1 VLVFRTIPIDG
12 GARSYAAPP
21 LALPQDEEDPTMP
34 RSPCATRSTLIH
46 RWTAVGVA
54 ALLSLNFAPAARA
67 QQTQGGTVAGK
78 VTDEA
83 GAPVSGA
90 DVSIEGTR
98 RATQTG
104 NSGDYVLDQVPAG
117 TQTVRVRMIGYR
129 SQTTT
134 VSVTEGGRAAADI
147 TLTRDPLQLQ
157 TMVVTATQTPRTNLD
172 ASVAVTTLSN
182 QEIER
187 AAPRSTTEM
196 LRYVPGFTRVE
207 SSGGEVNQNISI
219 RGILG
224 VEYVMF
230 MEDGMPVFPTMH
242 TYFMNADN
250 LFRFDENIERMEVVR
265 GGASALFGSNTPGAI
280 INYINKTGGDH
291 FAGTMRA
298 TAGTHALARYDLNAG
313 GPLGENWRFSAGG
326 FYRYDQ
332 GVRDPGFPGIRG
344 GQLKANVTRNLN
356 NGYIRASVKYIDDR
370 NQFIL
375 PLPLT
380 NPDDPDYISG
390 FSNYGALLS
399 NEGVGV
405 RVPIPTGDLTLPL
418 DNGLKTKATW
428 FTVDA
433 AFDLSNDWHLQNTA
447 QAMQN
452 DQEHNALVPGSL
464 FTPEDFVASL
474 TNADGSPR
482 APAGS
487 TFQYLFTNHFDVG
500 GNKLPFD
507 TPNNLVLPSIEWH
520 VSKPISAIQDQL
532 QLRKSFGKHTLAI
545 GGYIANYTQD
555 NHWNFTDIL
564 VDVRDNPRF
573 LDLIITPPSGIP
585 DTVTHNGFRNFLST
599 YANGTGSV
607 SIASG
612 TVGGEVQ
619 LTDQLRADLGVRVE
633 YDYYQQNSENTS
645 KQDLDGNP
653 ATTYDN
659 ETFGNGSFRHFTR
672 NITDWAGSLGL
683 NYRMNDNIAFYAAG
697 SRGYKMPELDFLL
710 NATAQAQVDL
720 ADPKEVQSLEGGV
733 KAQFGKGAVTLGGF
747 YTKVKN
753 ITGQGLEV
761 VNNVTTWVIR
771 SSPDNRAYG
780 AELEAVVTPVE
791 GLLLQGNATLLTGEL
806 GGNIDSL
813 KSREGVRLAIVP
825 KTLGNL
831 VAVYTVPNQ
840 YGLQFKAD
848 WHWVASRFSE
858 DPVTRPLDNPA
869 VLPGYNYFNF
879 GAGIAL
885 PGSGTRINLD
895 LLNAFQSKGLE
906 EGNPRLASA
915 GSAPIFLARP
925 ILPRRLQVSVT
936 YDFGGGGS
944 SRAAGAGPQ

>member
-1 VLVFRTIPIDG
+1 
-12 GARSYAAPP
+12 
-21 LALPQDEEDPTMP
+21 MP
-34 RSPCATRSTLIH
+34 RSPCASQFSLILRTL
-46 RWTAVGVA
+46 ALALA
-54 ALLSLNFAPAARA
+54 ALLCLAVTSSPAAA
-67 QQTQGGTVAGK
+67 QQTQGGTVAGR
-78 VTDEA
+78 VTDEGGTA
-83 GAPVSGA
+83 VSGA
-90 DVSIEGTR
+90 DVIIEGTR
-98 RATQTG
+98 LSTQTG
-104 NSGDYVLDQVPAG
+104 GTGEYVIDDVPAG
-117 TQTVRVRMIGYR
+117 SQTVRVRMIGFR
-129 SQTTT
+129 SQTAS
-134 VSVTEGGRAAADI
+134 VSVTEGGRATADI
-147 TLTRDPLQLQ
+147 SLARDPLQLQ

-172 ASVAVTTLSN
+172 ASVAVTTLSA
-182 QEIER
+182 QEVER

-291 FAGTMRA
+291 FAGTLRA
-298 TAGTHALARYDLNAG
+298 TAGTEALARYDMNAG
-313 GPLGENWRFSAGG
+313 GPLGRDWHFNAGG
-326 FYRYDQ
+326 FYRYDH
-332 GVRDPGFPGIRG
+332 GVRDPGFPGVRG
-344 GQLKANVTRNLN
+344 GQLKANVTRDLR
-356 NGYIRASVKYIDDR
+356 NGYVRASIKYIDDR

-399 NEGVGV
+399 NEGLDL
-405 RVPIPTGDLTLPL
+405 RVPTPTGDLTLPL
-418 DNGLKTKATW
+418 DNGLRTKATW
-428 FTVDA
+428 GTVDIGL
-433 AFDLSNDWHLQNTA
+433 DLKNDWHFQNTA
-447 QAMQN
+447 QVMQN
-452 DQEHNALVPGSL
+452 YQEHNALVPG
-464 FTPEDFVASL
+464 TIQTAAAFVAGL
-474 TNADGSPR
+474 KNPLDTTLLR

-487 TFQYLFTNHFDVG
+487 TVQLLFTNHLDVA
-500 GNKLPFD
+500 GNKETFD
-507 TPNNLVLPSIEWH
+507 TPNGFVIPSIEWH
-520 VSKPISAIQDQL
+520 VEKPISAIQDQL
-532 QLRKSFGKHTLAI
+532 QLRRSFGKHTLAI
-545 GGYIANYTQD
+545 GGYFANYTQD
-555 NHWNFTDIL
+555 NHWNFTDVL
-564 VDVRDNPRF
+564 VDARDNPRF
-573 LDLIITPPSGIP
+573 LDLIITPPGGTP
-585 DTVTHNGFRNFLST
+585 DSVTKNGFRNFLST
-599 YANGTGSV
+599 YANGSGSS
-607 SIASG
+607 SILSG
-612 TVGGEVQ
+612 TIGGEIQ
-619 LTDQLRADLGVRVE
+619 MTERLRADLGVRVE

-645 KQDLDGNP
+645 KFDLDGNP

-672 NITDWAGSLGL
+672 NITDWAGSVGL
-683 NYRMNDNIAFYAAG
+683 NYRMNDNLAFYAAG

-733 KAQFGKGAVTLGGF
+733 KTQIGRGAITLGGF

-761 VNNVTTWVIR
+761 VNGVTTWVIR
-771 SSPDNRAYG
+771 QSPDNQAYG
-780 AELEAVVTPVE
+780 AELEAVINPVQ

-813 KSREGVRLAIVP
+813 RSREGVRLALVP

-831 VAVYTVPNQ
+831 VATYTVPNE
-840 YGLQFKAD
+840 YGLNFKAD
-848 WHWVASRFSE
+848 FHWVAERFSE
-858 DPVTRPLDNPA
+858 DAVTRPLDNPA
-869 VLPGYNYFNF
+869 VLPAYNYFNF

-885 PGSGTRINLD
+885 PGSGTRVNID

-906 EGNPRLASA
+906 EGNPRLSSA
-915 GSAPIFLARP
+915 GGAPVFLARP
-925 ILPRRLQVSVT
+925 ILPRRLQVSVS
-936 YDFGGGGS
+936 YDFGGS
-944 SRAAGAGPQ
+944 APAQPQ

>member
-1 VLVFRTIPIDG
+1 
-12 GARSYAAPP
+12 
-21 LALPQDEEDPTMP
+21 MP
-34 RSPCATRSTLIH
+34 RNPCATRSTLF
-46 RWTAVGVA
+46 RYWPGLAMAVLL
-54 ALLSLNFAPAARA
+54 ALPLASPAGA

-90 DVSIEGTR
+90 DVMIEGTR

-104 NSGDYVLDQVPAG
+104 GNGEYVIDEVPAG
-117 TQTVRVRMIGYR
+117 SQTVRVRMIGFR
-129 SQTTT
+129 SNTAS
-134 VSVTEGGRAAADI
+134 VSVTEGGRATADI
-147 TLTRDPLQLQ
+147 SLTRDPLQLQ

-182 QEIER
+182 QEVER

-291 FAGTMRA
+291 FEGTMRA

-313 GPLGENWRFSAGG
+313 GPLGENWRFNAGG

-344 GQLKANVTRNLN
+344 GQLKANVTRLLS

-375 PLPLT
+375 PLPLN
-380 NPDDPDYISG
+380 NPEDPDYVSG
-390 FSNYGALLS
+390 FTNYGALLS
-399 NEGVGV
+399 NEGVDV
-405 RVPIPTGDLTLPL
+405 RVPTPVGDLTLPL

-433 AFDLSNDWHLQNTA
+433 AVDLDNDWHLQNTA

-452 DQEHNALVPGSL
+452 DQEHNALVPG
-464 FTPEDFVASL
+464 TIQTADAFVSSL
-474 TNADGSPR
+474 TNADGSSR
-482 APAGS
+482 FPAGS
-487 TFQYLFTNHFDVG
+487 TYQLFFTNHFDAA
-500 GNKLPFD
+500 GNRLPFD
-507 TPNNLVLPSIEWH
+507 TPNGFVIPSIEWH

-532 QLRKSFGKHTLAI
+532 QLRKSFGKHTLAM
-545 GGYIANYTQD
+545 GAYFANYTQD
-555 NHWNFTDIL
+555 NHWNFTNIL
-564 VDVRDNPRF
+564 VDARDQPRF
-573 LDLIITPPSGIP
+573 LDLVITPPSGIP
-585 DTVTHNGFRNFLST
+585 DSVTRNGFRDFLAT
-599 YANGTGSV
+599 YANGTGSS

-612 TVGGEVQ
+612 TLGGEIQ
-619 LTDQLRADLGVRVE
+619 LTNQLRADLGVRVE

-683 NYRMNDNIAFYAAG
+683 NYRLNENLAFYAAG

-710 NATAQAQVDL
+710 NATAQEQVDL
-720 ADPKEVQSLEGGV
+720 AEPKEVQSVEGGI
-733 KAQFGKGAVTLGGF
+733 KTQIGRAAVTVGGF

-761 VNNVTTWVIR
+761 VNGVTTWVIR
-771 SSPDNRAYG
+771 QSPDNRAFG
-780 AELEAVVTPVE
+780 AEVEAVVTPVN
-791 GLLLQGNATLLTGEL
+791 GLLLQGNATILQAEL

-813 KSREGVRLAIVP
+813 KSREGVRVQLVP
-825 KTLGNL
+825 KTLGNV

-879 GAGIAL
+879 GTGIAL
-885 PGSGTRINLD
+885 PGSGARVNID

-906 EGNPRLASA
+906 EGNPRLSSA
-915 GSAPIFLARP
+915 GGAPIFLARP
-925 ILPRRLQVSVT
+925 ILPRRFQVSVT
-936 YDFGGGGS
+936 YDFGGGGGS
-944 SRAAGAGPQ
+944 GARQPGTGPE